1 MKYQALTNQFLSD
14 ARTRTHVLNYLFVK
28 VSFSILKY
36 FYVRVEQ
43 KLLIASLVN
52 VTQSDD
58 FSIKTI
64 AKPFAHEN

>member
-43 KLLIASLVN
+43 KHLNCIPRECY
-52 VTQSDD
+52 
-58 FSIKTI
+58 SIR
-64 AKPFAHEN
+64 